1 MCHPDEIRVLSLKE
15 CALIQEFPNDWE
27 FAGTVQQRY
36 EQVGNAVPTRLGFV
50 AGQTIANALDLACG
64 GDERRQFL
72 SRAAAAFA
80 PPLRRVYLSSHVR
93 TRSWYRGGEVFIW
106 DDDADQQEAEYK
118 PGRR

>member
-64 GDERRQFL
+64 GDERRQF
-72 SRAAAAFA
+72 SPRAVACCRVAIFAA
-80 PPLRRVYLSSHVR
+80 
-93 TRSWYRGGEVFIW
+93 
-106 DDDADQQEAEYK
+106 
-118 PGRR
+118 